1 LPIGPIFH
9 RPKELPIGPGI
20 LGPEEWETYKRKE
33 ELKRPI
39 WKRKLGGVFTGL
51 MGLEPSDYDPV
62 ERDANLLTQMG
73 TSGIGLLK
81 AGLPFSVIMKGKPIY
96 HGSPISNIEIFD
108 PSLYN
113 KGDVL
118 GWMTH
123 GAEDFDR
130 ARTFSKKN
138 FYGLE
143 AKGRV
148 YPIAPEAK
156 NTLDLVDPDI
166 KDLRTALELLPDY
179 KRRALLSEAEEF
191 SIKGPGY
198 GEISKLHYPI
208 LPKDKESLFK
218 IYLADKLRLT
228 PTMTE
233 DMPFDAIR
241 YRDLGHKSW
250 AIPERTPIINV
261 ETGKEM
267 SPLTSSRPSELFD
280 KLIGLPIGPSVSSSI
295 NPSKSPF
302 KFNIGDTV
310 EIPDLGFT
318 DTIKNEAELQL
329 LKDIYNQ
336 YYTVNIIKKAK

>member
-9 RPKELPIGPGI
+9 RPKELPIGPSKV
-20 LGPEEWETYKRKE
+20 GPEEWETYKRKE
-33 ELKRPI
+33 ELKRPV

-73 TSGIGLLK
+73 TSGVGLLK
-81 AGLPFSVIMKGKPIY
+81 AGLPFAAIMKGKPIY
-96 HGSPISNIEIFD
+96 HGSPISNIERFN
-108 PSLYN
+108 PSIYN

-130 ARTFSKKN
+130 ARTFSKKYDN
-138 FYGLE
+138 MAVRGTI
-143 AKGRV
+143 

-166 KDLRTALELLPDY
+166 EDIRTALELLPDDT
-179 KRRALLSEAEEF
+179 RRALLSKAEEF

-198 GEISKLHYPI
+198 GEIDPNHYPI
-208 LPKDKESLFK
+208 LPGDKESLFK

-228 PTMTE
+228 PNMTE

-241 YRDLGHKSW
+241 YRDQGHKSW
-250 AIPERTPIINV
+250 AIPERTPIVNIM
-261 ETGKEM
+261 TGKEM
-267 SPLTSSRPSELFD
+267 TPITSGRTHKFFD
-280 KLIGLPIGPSVSSSI
+280 KPIGPSIGSSE
-295 NPSKSPF
+295 F
-302 KFNIGDTV
+302 KIGDTV
-310 EIPDLGFT
+310 EVPTLDIEINIMDDSYL
-318 DTIKNEAELQL
+318 KSVKELA
-329 LKDIYNQ
+329 KYHYI
-336 YYTVNIIKKAK
+336 NIIKKAK